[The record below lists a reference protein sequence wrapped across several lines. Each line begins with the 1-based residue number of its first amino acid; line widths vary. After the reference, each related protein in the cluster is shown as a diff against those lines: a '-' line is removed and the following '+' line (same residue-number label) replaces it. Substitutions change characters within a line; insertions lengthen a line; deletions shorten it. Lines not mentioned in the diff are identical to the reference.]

1 MIIKNYRS
9 NEVLRKSFNKLAE
22 KTFGLNFENWYQR
35 GYWGEQY
42 NPYSMVIENEIV
54 ANVSVNRTD
63 FLWNGKCR
71 HFIQLGTVMTEEN
84 HRGQGYIRQIMKE
97 IEKDYAQDC
106 EGMYLFAND
115 SVLTFY
121 PKFGFRIAKE
131 YQYTKTVDIAEQQS
145 AEQIIMQKQ
154 EDWQRLKNAI
164 ECSDAYSRFE
174 LTGNSGLILFYITGG
189 MQESVYYIQKY
200 DTYVIAEIEGSVLL
214 IHNIFSPKKIPLD
227 NVIAA
232 FGQEI
237 KQVTLGFTPMEAQG
251 YSVCEHKEEDCT
263 LFVKGS
269 GFTQFEQ
276 ERLMVPMLAHA

>member
-1 MIIKNYRS
+1 MIMKDYRN
-9 NEVLRKSFNKLAE
+9 NEALRKSFNRLAE
-22 KTFGLNFENWYQR
+22 KTFGLNFEDWYQR
-35 GYWGEQY
+35 GYWREQY

-71 HFIQLGTVMTEEN
+71 HFIQLGTVMTEEKY
-84 HRGQGYIRQIMKE
+84 RRQGYIRQIMEE

-121 PKFGFRIAKE
+121 PKFGFRKAKE
-131 YQYTKTVDIAEQQS
+131 YQYTKAVDIAEKQS
-145 AEQIIMQKQ
+145 AERITMQDRA
-154 EDWQRLKNAI
+154 DWQRLENAI
-164 ECSDAYSRFE
+164 EHSDAYSHFE
-174 LTGNSGLILFYITGG
+174 LTGNSGLILFYVIGW
-189 MQESVYYIQKY
+189 MQENVYYIKKY
-200 DTYVIAEIEGSVLL
+200 DTYVIAEIDGSALL

-232 FGQEI
+232 FGIEI
-237 KQVTLGFTPMEAQG
+237 KQVTLGFTPLEIQG
-251 YSVCEHKEEDCT
+251 YTICEHKEEDCT

-269 GFTQFEQ
+269 SLVQFEQ
-276 ERLMVPMLAHA
+276 EQLMVPTLAHA